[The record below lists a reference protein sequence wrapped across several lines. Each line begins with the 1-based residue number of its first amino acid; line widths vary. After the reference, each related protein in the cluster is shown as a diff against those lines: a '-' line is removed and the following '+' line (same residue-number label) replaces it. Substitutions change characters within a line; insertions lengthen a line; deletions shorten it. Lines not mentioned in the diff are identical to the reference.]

1 MTSSC
6 EAGWWVKARLKAG
19 GLRTVLGEVGAQQ
32 AQVVH
37 GVGRRGVGAQRVHAA
52 PPHQRQRQRRR
63 LLELQDAAA
72 ARCQLHMLLESY
84 YHGTWQIC
92 VHLTTAQ

>member
-1 MTSSC
+1 MG
-6 EAGWWVKARLKAG
+6 EGKAEGRWAAWRA
-19 GLRTVLGEVGAQQ
+19 RTVLGEVGAQQ

-63 LLELQDAAA
+63 RRRLELQDAAA

-92 VHLTTAQ
+92 VDLTTAQ